1 MSKLSPIITIVLSF
15 MIVIVIGTLL
25 LKLPISSV
33 EEHRLS
39 WVDSLFI
46 STSAICVT
54 GLSPVADLGA
64 TLTLF
69 GKIVLV
75 LLIQIGGLGF
85 ITIAVYV
92 LVLAGVKIGIEDRQ
106 LVKEALNQES
116 VRGLMKLVKR
126 IIVIVFAVEFSGF
139 VILFFYFLTHF
150 EFWDALGNAAFHA
163 ISAFNNCGFD
173 LLGDSSFLV
182 YKDSVVLNITIML
195 LVMSGGIGF
204 IVIDD
209 IIKKGFR
216 FRKYNTHTVLVLKTS
231 LVLWISGMLLL
242 KITEGDNITWLQAAF
257 QSVCARTAGFAT
269 MDMTKLSNGGV
280 LVIIVLMFFG
290 AAPCSTGGGVKVT
303 AVYAIFKA
311 IVSYA
316 KGGTRPMVRGRMIS
330 PRTVYKAFV
339 LVALAVG
346 VIVFSVFLMSLIEP
360 EVTMDRLMLEVT
372 SAFGTVG
379 FSMGLTPNLHPL
391 GKLVLVPVMFVGRLG
406 PLTMIALLNRRKYSA
421 SKIGYVE
428 ENLII
433 G

>member
-1 MSKLSPIITIVLSF
+1 MRKLSPIITIVLSF

-139 VILFFYFLTHF
+139 VI
-150 EFWDALGNAAFHA
+150 
-163 ISAFNNCGFD
+163 
-173 LLGDSSFLV
+173 
-182 YKDSVVLNITIML
+182 
-195 LVMSGGIGF
+195 
-204 IVIDD
+204 
-209 IIKKGFR
+209 
-216 FRKYNTHTVLVLKTS
+216 
-231 LVLWISGMLLL
+231 
-242 KITEGDNITWLQAAF
+242 
-257 QSVCARTAGFAT
+257 
-269 MDMTKLSNGGV
+269 
-280 LVIIVLMFFG
+280 
-290 AAPCSTGGGVKVT
+290 
-303 AVYAIFKA
+303 
-311 IVSYA
+311 
-316 KGGTRPMVRGRMIS
+316 
-330 PRTVYKAFV
+330 
-339 LVALAVG
+339 
-346 VIVFSVFLMSLIEP
+346 
-360 EVTMDRLMLEVT
+360 
-372 SAFGTVG
+372 
-379 FSMGLTPNLHPL
+379 
-391 GKLVLVPVMFVGRLG
+391 
-406 PLTMIALLNRRKYSA
+406 
-421 SKIGYVE
+421 
-428 ENLII
+428 
-433 G
+433 

>member
-1 MSKLSPIITIVLSF
+1 MRKLSPIITIVLSF

-139 VILFFYFLTHF
+139 VILFF
-150 EFWDALGNAAFHA
+150 
-163 ISAFNNCGFD
+163 
-173 LLGDSSFLV
+173 
-182 YKDSVVLNITIML
+182 
-195 LVMSGGIGF
+195 
-204 IVIDD
+204 
-209 IIKKGFR
+209 
-216 FRKYNTHTVLVLKTS
+216 
-231 LVLWISGMLLL
+231 
-242 KITEGDNITWLQAAF
+242 
-257 QSVCARTAGFAT
+257 
-269 MDMTKLSNGGV
+269 
-280 LVIIVLMFFG
+280 
-290 AAPCSTGGGVKVT
+290 
-303 AVYAIFKA
+303 IF
-311 IVSYA
+311 
-316 KGGTRPMVRGRMIS
+316 
-330 PRTVYKAFV
+330 
-339 LVALAVG
+339 
-346 VIVFSVFLMSLIEP
+346 
-360 EVTMDRLMLEVT
+360 
-372 SAFGTVG
+372 
-379 FSMGLTPNLHPL
+379 
-391 GKLVLVPVMFVGRLG
+391 
-406 PLTMIALLNRRKYSA
+406 
-421 SKIGYVE
+421 
-428 ENLII
+428 
-433 G
+433 

>member
-1 MSKLSPIITIVLSF
+1 MRKLSPIITIVLSF

-216 FRKYNTHTVLVLKTS
+216 FS
-231 LVLWISGMLLL
+231 
-242 KITEGDNITWLQAAF
+242 
-257 QSVCARTAGFAT
+257 
-269 MDMTKLSNGGV
+269 
-280 LVIIVLMFFG
+280 
-290 AAPCSTGGGVKVT
+290 
-303 AVYAIFKA
+303 
-311 IVSYA
+311 
-316 KGGTRPMVRGRMIS
+316 
-330 PRTVYKAFV
+330 
-339 LVALAVG
+339 
-346 VIVFSVFLMSLIEP
+346 
-360 EVTMDRLMLEVT
+360 
-372 SAFGTVG
+372 
-379 FSMGLTPNLHPL
+379 
-391 GKLVLVPVMFVGRLG
+391 
-406 PLTMIALLNRRKYSA
+406 
-421 SKIGYVE
+421 
-428 ENLII
+428 
-433 G
+433 

>member
-1 MSKLSPIITIVLSF
+1 MRKLSPIITIVLSF

-139 VILFFYFLTHF
+139 VILFFYF
-150 EFWDALGNAAFHA
+150 
-163 ISAFNNCGFD
+163 
-173 LLGDSSFLV
+173 
-182 YKDSVVLNITIML
+182 
-195 LVMSGGIGF
+195 
-204 IVIDD
+204 
-209 IIKKGFR
+209 
-216 FRKYNTHTVLVLKTS
+216 
-231 LVLWISGMLLL
+231 
-242 KITEGDNITWLQAAF
+242 
-257 QSVCARTAGFAT
+257 
-269 MDMTKLSNGGV
+269 
-280 LVIIVLMFFG
+280 
-290 AAPCSTGGGVKVT
+290 
-303 AVYAIFKA
+303 
-311 IVSYA
+311 
-316 KGGTRPMVRGRMIS
+316 
-330 PRTVYKAFV
+330 
-339 LVALAVG
+339 
-346 VIVFSVFLMSLIEP
+346 
-360 EVTMDRLMLEVT
+360 
-372 SAFGTVG
+372 
-379 FSMGLTPNLHPL
+379 
-391 GKLVLVPVMFVGRLG
+391 
-406 PLTMIALLNRRKYSA
+406 
-421 SKIGYVE
+421 
-428 ENLII
+428 
-433 G
+433 